1 MKYSHGEV
9 LFATRVAR
17 ISVLVLAIG
26 AGLGVSLHFVQEAI
40 AVPQLSKGILREE
53 TTVQIE
59 MVKPVVQKERVI
71 EHTVEKSDYEIEAK
85 PEPLPEVKPE
95 VKPEI
100 KPEPVV
106 KPVEKPKVKPTPK
119 PKPKPQPTPK
129 PVKPKIEAKV
139 DEVAA
144 PAMTGS
150 ATDGTSQGNSSVEL
164 GSTLGNSD
172 ADRASA
178 LASIVSTIE
187 ANKRYPRRA
196 RQTGTQGLVVLAVEI
211 DESGT
216 VTSVRLQKPH
226 ASVLLN
232 RAAQKAAES
241 LIGMKLPVTR
251 LTVDVP
257 VEFKL
262 N

>member
-1 MKYSHGEV
+1 MRVVHGEV
-9 LFATRVAR
+9 IFATRIAR
-17 ISVLVLAIG
+17 GLVLATAVCILV
-26 AGLGVSLHFVQEAI
+26 GLSAHFVQQAI

-59 MVKPVVQKERVI
+59 LVKPVVQKEKVI
-71 EHTVEKSDYEIEAK
+71 EHTAQKSDYQIDAK
-85 PEPLPEVKPE
+85 PEPIPEVKPE
-95 VKPEI
+95 P

-106 KPVEKPKVKPTPK
+106 EPPPVEK
-119 PKPKPQPTPK
+119 PKPKPQPKPK
-129 PVKPKIEAKV
+129 PKLVQKAKPVAPPKEDVKV
-139 DEVAA
+139 DVVQSAA
-144 PAMTGS
+144 QLGS
-150 ATDGTSQGNSSVEL
+150 ADEGTSSGNSTVDL
-164 GSTLGNSD
+164 ATTAGNSD

-196 RQTGTQGLVVLAVEI
+196 RQTGTQGLVVLTVEI
-211 DESGT
+211 NSDGV
-216 VTSVRLQKPH
+216 VTSVRLQKPN

-232 RAAQKAAES
+232 RAAQKAAEP
-241 LIGMKLPVTR
+241 LIGMKLPVKA